1 MIIPATPAAAATPVK
16 YGNVFSAP
24 NAYNDPML
32 RSWLDQKYKGQDGTD
47 RYINRGWYNPI
58 VMPGLENRIQ
68 KTEED
73 GSKVS
78 AQRDRA
84 GEQKAAV
91 GRGPN
96 VYYKPNEVPT
106 FMPSVQPKAKK

>member
-1 MIIPATPAAAATPVK
+1 
-16 YGNVFSAP
+16 
-24 NAYNDPML
+24 ML

-58 VMPGLENRIQ
+58 VTPGMEGRIQ
-68 KTEED
+68 KTEDD

-96 VYYKPNEVPT
+96 AYYKPNEVPT
-106 FMPSVQPKAKK
+106 FMPSLQPKAKK